1 MIKLM
6 VVISLVLL
14 ATGCGTLRVTPRSCK
29 TNALWGVSPSSSRE
43 ITREELEEEKVI
55 DLKTKEEFYVFYDRD
70 LRLRDLLEEH
80 GIKCEEVKKLRVVIK
95 TSWLFMR
102 EVTLKVVKN

>member
-1 MIKLM
+1 MKKLM
-6 VVISLVLL
+6 VMSLVLL
-14 ATGCGTLRVTPRSCK
+14 ATGCGTLRVNPKSCK
-29 TNALWGVSPSSSRE
+29 TNAVWGASPTSSRE
-43 ITREELEEEKVI
+43 ITREELEDEKVI

-95 TSWLFMR
+95 TSWFFMR
-102 EVTLKVVKN
+102 EVSLKVVKN